1 MIYTSRCT
9 KGCRLRLFLRADVKW
24 HLSVV
29 TFLLLF
35 PPMLWTF
42 IAWTLSSL
50 FLEQGKGRGELGNPH
65 QIERMLSISIDRFD
79 RVDAIVKGTG
89 IGILWRFECNVCD
102 YTQLFC
108 DGGAWDS
115 GLDSFRLVVAGPD
128 WSFMEHLS
136 EKHEICMGI
145 FISIQMLWNLQGYS
159 SGLDRTLVDITIWV
173 VFYYRHP
180 ILNRNLE

>member
-115 GLDSFRLVVAGPD
+115 GLDSFRLVMRDRTGV
-128 WSFMEHLS
+128 
-136 EKHEICMGI
+136 
-145 FISIQMLWNLQGYS
+145 LWN
-159 SGLDRTLVDITIWV
+159 IWV
-173 VFYYRHP
+173 KNMRYAWEYSLVSKCYEIYRVIHQVSTELWLTLQYELCFT
-180 ILNRNLE
+180 IGTRY